1 MSVVGWPDAETGA
14 GGGCGTSG
22 SAAKGRAEEKQ
33 KTKMLQK
40 KQSHCTDGK
49 NLTNLKDYI
58 GSCRIEWWENA
69 PLPLTQVPS
78 KKGVSEIWTFGQ
90 K

>member
-1 MSVVGWPDAETGA
+1 MSVVGWPDVETGA

-40 KQSHCTDGK
+40 KQSHCTGGK
-49 NLTNLKDYI
+49 NLTNLKNYI
-58 GSCRIEWWENA
+58 GFCRVEEWEKG
-69 PLPLTQVPS
+69 PLLLT
-78 KKGVSEIWTFGQ
+78 
-90 K
+90 